1 MNELRRKDRGIPFE
15 KSKAILEK
23 GEYGVLS
30 TTNRN
35 GTPYGVPLNYSM
47 IDNSIYFHCAVEGQ
61 KIDNITHNE
70 FVSFSVVGKTEI
82 LPDQFGTKY
91 QSVIVSGEVAE
102 VFDDDKQAAFER
114 LLKKH
119 SLEFI
124 EKGMKYI
131 EGFKDKTR
139 VFKIT
144 INRITG
150 KARTQ

>member
-1 MNELRRKDRGIPFE
+1 M
-15 KSKAILEK
+15 
-23 GEYGVLS
+23 
-30 TTNRN
+30 
-35 GTPYGVPLNYSM
+35 
-47 IDNSIYFHCAVEGQ
+47 
-61 KIDNITHNE
+61 
-70 FVSFSVVGKTEI
+70 
-82 LPDQFGTKY
+82 PDQFGTKY

-102 VFDDDKQAAFER
+102 VFDDDKQAALEG
-114 LLKKH
+114 LLKKY